1 MKIAE
6 NMKDTTREIMAS
18 YNQRVKAVG
27 DIVGGTHS
35 TLKGFTRDRR
45 KMGADQSK
53 ALVEFTGD
61 LAKSITGMLGGIQD
75 DLKTMSH
82 ERVAMAKELKSRLAK
97 EAHDIKTHT
106 DKKLKEFSNAH
117 GEMSDALKK
126 DLVKSVKDTAAS
138 VRTILGDASALI
150 GDYRSD
156 NKKAA
161 GAWSSMASSLAHA
174 RKKGNATSIDM
185 GGDTSSVEEAV
196 EKKHKKKEKEAEGGA
211 E

>member
-27 DIVGGTHS
+27 GIVDGTRS
-35 TLKGFTRDRR
+35 TISRFGRDRR

-53 ALVEFTGD
+53 ALAEFSGE
-61 LAKSITGMLGGIQD
+61 LAQSIGGLLGGIRAD
-75 DLKTMSH
+75 IKAMSH
-82 ERVAMAKELKSRLAK
+82 ERVEMTKDLTARLAK
-97 EAHDIKTHT
+97 EAHDIKSHT
-106 DKKLKEFSNAH
+106 EKKLKEFSAAH

-126 DLVKSVKDTAAS
+126 ELAKSVKDTTAS

-150 GDYRSD
+150 GGYRSD
-156 NKKAA
+156 NKKAS
-161 GAWSSMASSLAHA
+161 GAWSSMASTLAHA
-174 RKKGNATSIDM
+174 RKKGNVTPIEM
-185 GGDTSSVEEAV
+185 GGDALSVEDAI
-196 EKKHKKKEKEAEGGA
+196 EKKARKKKDNEGA

>member
-27 DIVGGTHS
+27 DIVDDTHS
-35 TLKGFTRDRR
+35 ASKGFTRDRR

-53 ALVEFTGD
+53 ALAEFTGD
-61 LAKSITGMLGGIQD
+61 LAKSIAGMLGGIQD

-82 ERVAMAKELKSRLAK
+82 ERVEMTKDLKSRLAR
-97 EAHDIKTHT
+97 EARDIKSHT

-117 GEMSDALKK
+117 VEMSDALKK
-126 DLVKSVKDTAAS
+126 ELAKSVKDTAAS
-138 VRTILGDASALI
+138 VKTILGDASALI
-150 GDYRSD
+150 GEYRSD
-156 NKKAA
+156 IKKAA

-174 RKKGNATSIDM
+174 RKKGNMTSIEM
-185 GGDTSSVEEAV
+185 GGDTLSVEEAV
-196 EKKHKKKEKEAEGGA
+196 EKKHKKKEKEEGGA

>member
-18 YNQRVKAVG
+18 YNQRTKAVDG
-27 DIVGGTHS
+27 IVDGTRS
-35 TLKGFTRDRR
+35 TLNRFGRDRR

-53 ALVEFTGD
+53 ALTEFTGE
-61 LAKSITGMLGGIQD
+61 LAQSIGGLLGGIRD
-75 DLKTMSH
+75 DMKAMSR
-82 ERVAMAKELKSRLAK
+82 ERVAMTKDLTARLAK
-97 EAHDIKTHT
+97 EAHDIKSHT
-106 DKKLKEFSNAH
+106 EKKLKEFSNAH

-126 DLVKSVKDTAAS
+126 ELAKSVRDTTAS
-138 VRTILGDASALI
+138 VRTILGDAGALI
-150 GDYRSD
+150 GGYRSD

-161 GAWSSMASSLAHA
+161 GAWSSMAASLAHA
-174 RKKGNATSIDM
+174 RKKGHATSIEM

-196 EKKHKKKEKEAEGGA
+196 EKKARKKKDNEGA